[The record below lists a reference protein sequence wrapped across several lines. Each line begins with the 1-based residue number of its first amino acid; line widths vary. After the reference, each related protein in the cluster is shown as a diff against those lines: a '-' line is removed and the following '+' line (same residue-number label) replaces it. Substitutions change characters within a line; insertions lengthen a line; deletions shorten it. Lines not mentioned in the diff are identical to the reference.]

1 MIGKCSGGSNPGG
14 LLDYCYYEKEL
25 SEKQKIKLGLKDVRG
40 EVIYV
45 QNIGLSQLP
54 DGRFDM
60 KDVAQQFN
68 ECASQNP
75 KLEKYVWHQSFS
87 FPKEEIIEKDKIQE
101 ISKDFSEKFGF
112 DNNQL
117 IVFEHN
123 DTSHKHFHIVANRID
138 FNGKTT
144 ASDKN
149 NYKKIGNFCREM
161 ELKHNLTQ
169 TPNMK
174 CLSYKL
180 DKSHKLTQEYSKSD
194 IAENIKE
201 SIKKHL
207 PNSKTFEEL
216 GKNLANEKIKLY
228 QGRGIAFFDKAS
240 KSKFKGSDLGKDYSL
255 SNLEKKLGQEP
266 KIEKLLNIKIEKSR
280 GMGISR

>member
-1 MIGKCSGGSNPGG
+1 MIGKCSGGGSPGG

-60 KDVAQQFN
+60 NDVAHQFKD
-68 ECASQNP
+68 CASQNP

-87 FPKEEIIEKDKIQE
+87 FPKEEIIEKEKIQE

-112 DNNQL
+112 DNNQI
-117 IVFEHN
+117 IVFQHN
-123 DTSHKHFHIVANRID
+123 DTEHKHFHLVANRID
-138 FNGKTT
+138 INGKTT
-144 ASDKN
+144 ATDKN

-161 ELKHNLTQ
+161 ELKHELKQ

-180 DKSHKLTQEYSKSD
+180 DKSHKIIQEYSKSD
-194 IAENIKE
+194 IAESIKE

-216 GKNLANEKIKLY
+216 GKNLSNEKIKMY
-228 QGRGIAFFDKAS
+228 QGRGIAFFDKES
-240 KSKFKGSDLGKDYSL
+240 KAKFKGSDLGRDYSL
-255 SNLEKKLGQEP
+255 TNLEKQLGKEP
-266 KIEKLLNIKIEKSR
+266 RIEKLLNIKLEKSR